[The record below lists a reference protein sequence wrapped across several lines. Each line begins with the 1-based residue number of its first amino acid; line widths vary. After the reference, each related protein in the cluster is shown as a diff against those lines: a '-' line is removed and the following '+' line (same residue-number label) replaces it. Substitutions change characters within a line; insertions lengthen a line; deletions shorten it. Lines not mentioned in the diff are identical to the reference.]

1 MSAESIDPQRIERVA
16 KALSGA
22 MSAGNR
28 EPYSLAFALEAA
40 GLLQSPE
47 SAAELVALRE
57 AQEAPVVV
65 RRFDIAMEPAPEEEQ
80 VLTIGCVAE
89 DGRPV
94 ALLLDLDDRPKVAR
108 WLALAEGTSMHDSLT
123 GANLARWE
131 EEQENVQLRA
141 RVAELEAARTTAAAD
156 RDKQIIAWLEKKAR
170 EEGTSNKDSRVRA
183 TATYR
188 LADKLS
194 RGAVRPACPPVSPE
208 DPHDSTLH
216 HSYALGRDLPED
228 GAL

>member
-1 MSAESIDPQRIERVA
+1 MNAKRVSAAAGVVLAAQKQRQTP
-16 KALSGA
+16 
-22 MSAGNR
+22 AGI
-28 EPYSLAFALEAA
+28 AAALEAA

-47 SAAELVALRE
+47 SAAERVALRE

-108 WLALAEGTSMHDSLT
+108 WLALDEGTSMHDSVT

-131 EEQENVQLRA
+131 EEQENARLRA
-141 RVAELEAARTTAAAD
+141 RVAELEA
-156 RDKQIIAWLEKKAR
+156 
-170 EEGTSNKDSRVRA
+170 
-183 TATYR
+183 
-188 LADKLS
+188 
-194 RGAVRPACPPVSPE
+194 
-208 DPHDSTLH
+208 
-216 HSYALGRDLPED
+216 
-228 GAL
+228 